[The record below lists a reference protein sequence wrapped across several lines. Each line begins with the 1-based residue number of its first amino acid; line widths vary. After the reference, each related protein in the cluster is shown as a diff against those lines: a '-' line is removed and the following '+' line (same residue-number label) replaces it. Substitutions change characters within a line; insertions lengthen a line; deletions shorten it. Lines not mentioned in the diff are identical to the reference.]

1 MKALPLKSVDGVC
14 IPCEPSE
21 ATHLQFNVP
30 GPFPTRIIP
39 VILKGTRAGTGCWSW
54 NGDTEKPTIKP
65 SVRTTNGH
73 NTVCHSF
80 INDGRIQFL
89 SDSTHEFAG
98 QTLDLLDVES
108 EE

>member
-1 MKALPLKSVDGVC
+1 MKAQPLKSVDNAFC
-14 IPCEPSE
+14 PCDAND

-39 VILKGTRAGTGCWSW
+39 VIQKGTRAGTGCWSW

-65 SVRTTNGH
+65 SVRTTDGQG
-73 NTVCHSF
+73 TVCHSF
-80 INDGRIQFL
+80 VNDGQIQFL

-98 QTLDLLDVES
+98 QTMDLLEVD
-108 EE
+108 

>member
-1 MKALPLKSVDGVC
+1 MKAKPLKIADGGYV
-14 IPCEPSE
+14 PCMADE

-39 VILKGTRAGTGCWSW
+39 VIRKGTRAGTGCWSW

-65 SVRTTNGH
+65 SVSTTNGR
-73 NTVCHSF
+73 NTKCHSF
-80 INDGRIQFL
+80 INDGKIQFL
-89 SDSTHEFAG
+89 ADSTHEFAG

-108 EE
+108 E